1 MFSALNQGSLI
12 YILDRT
18 DGLTFK
24 IGEVTGVTVPQF
36 ASDGSG
42 MVVNLKVKIDNID
55 IDYNNI
61 PSAANKISYNQGK
74 LIISETKDII
84 QAEIE
89 SILHRDKHII
99 EHIDDY
105 YSEIKE
111 CEHILKDINP
121 QYAKDKDR
129 DDKINALELKVNDVD
144 GKLAK
149 ILDILSTTKN

>member
-18 DGLTFK
+18 DGLAFK

>member
-18 DGLTFK
+18 DGLAFK

-144 GKLAK
+144 GKLAQ
-149 ILDILSTTKN
+149 ILNILSTTKN